1 MRLGI
6 IGRAGA
12 GKTTLFNA
20 LTGSELPVGIP
31 AGAGQ
36 LQVNSA
42 TLDIPDPRLKSL
54 SDLYQPKKTT
64 YAKATLSD
72 IGGLQG
78 EAGQAEL
85 PGALLDQLAQM
96 EAFLLVLK
104 GFEDRMSPGA
114 PDPDRDL
121 AALETEFLLRDLLRV
136 ESQQGR
142 LAEER
147 QKGARERGAIDR
159 EAALLQRLAESLGQ
173 DRPLR
178 GLSLTPEDERTLGG
192 WGLLS
197 RKPLLAVVNCEEER
211 AEWPL
216 QTPLPQLSVRG
227 KLEMEI
233 AQLPPGE
240 AQDFRRDYG
249 IAEPALGRALGKAQ
263 TVMDRIT
270 FFTVSEPEVRA
281 WMLPAGSTALAAAG
295 LIHTDMARGFIR
307 AEVIP
312 WDNLLELGGLA
323 PARAQGKLRVEGKDY
338 PLSDGE
344 VIYIRFHV

>member
-6 IGRAGA
+6 IGHAGA

-20 LTGSELPVGIP
+20 LTGSEFPVGQ
-31 AGAGQ
+31 GAGQ

-104 GFEDRMSPGA
+104 GFEDPMSPGA

-147 QKGARERGAIDR
+147 QKGARDRGAIER
-159 EAALLQRLAESLGQ
+159 EAALLQRLAESLGE

-178 GLSLTPEDERTLGG
+178 GLSLTPEEERTLGG

-197 RKPLLAVVNCEEER
+197 RKPLLAVVNCGEER

-233 AQLPPGE
+233 AQLPPEE

-249 IAEPALGRALGKAQ
+249 IAESALGRVLRQAQ
-263 TVMDRIT
+263 TVMDHIS

-307 AEVIP
+307 AEVIS
-312 WDNLLELGGLA
+312 WDDLLELGGLA

>member
-20 LTGSELPVGIP
+20 LTGSELPVGQ
-31 AGAGQ
+31 GAGQ

-104 GFEDRMSPGA
+104 GFEVPISPGA

-147 QKGARERGAIDR
+147 QKGARDRGAIDR
-159 EAALLQRLAESLGQ
+159 EAALLERLAESLGE

-178 GLSLTPEDERTLGG
+178 SLSLTPEEERTLGG

-197 RKPLLAVVNCEEER
+197 RKPLLAVVNCGEER

-216 QTPLPQLSVRG
+216 QTPLPQISVRG

-233 AQLPPGE
+233 AQLPPEE

-249 IAEPALGRALGKAQ
+249 IAEPALARVLRKAQ
-263 TVMDRIT
+263 TVMDHIS

-307 AEVIP
+307 AEVIS
-312 WDNLLELGGLA
+312 WDDLLELGGLA

-338 PLSDGE
+338 PLADGE

>member
-42 TLDIPDPRLKSL
+42 TLDIPDPRLKAL

-64 YAKATLSD
+64 FAKATLSD

-78 EAGQAEL
+78 EVGQAEL
-85 PGALLDQLAQM
+85 PGALLDKLAQM
-96 EAFLLVLK
+96 EAFLLALK
-104 GFEDRMSPGA
+104 GFEDPMSPGA
-114 PDPDRDL
+114 PDPERDL

-142 LAEER
+142 VAEER
-147 QKGARERGAIDR
+147 QKGARDRGAIDR
-159 EAALLQRLAESLGQ
+159 EAALLQRLAETLGQ

-197 RKPLLAVVNCEEER
+197 RKPLLAVINCGEER
-211 AEWPL
+211 ADWPL
-216 QTPLPQLSVRG
+216 PTQLPQLSVRG

-233 AQLPPGE
+233 AQLPPEE

-249 IAEPALGRALGKAQ
+249 IAEPALVRTLSKAQ
-263 TVMDRIT
+263 TVMNQIT

-281 WMLPAGSTALAAAG
+281 WMLPDGSTALEAAG
-295 LIHTDMARGFIR
+295 SIHTDMARGFIR
-307 AEVIP
+307 AEVIA
-312 WDNLLELGGLA
+312 WEALIELGGLA
-323 PARAQGKLRVEGKDY
+323 EARAQGKLRVEGKGY

>member
-42 TLDIPDPRLKSL
+42 TLDIPDPRLKAL

-96 EAFLLVLK
+96 EAFLLALK
-104 GFEDRMSPGA
+104 GFEDPMSPGA
-114 PDPDRDL
+114 PDPERDL

-142 LAEER
+142 VAEER
-147 QKGARERGAIDR
+147 QKGARDRGAIDR
-159 EAALLQRLAESLGQ
+159 EAALLQRLAETLGQ

-192 WGLLS
+192 WGLLT
-197 RKPLLAVVNCEEER
+197 RRPLLAVINCGEER
-211 AEWPL
+211 ADWPL
-216 QTPLPQLSVRG
+216 PTQLPQLSVRG

-233 AQLPPGE
+233 AQLPPEE
-240 AQDFRRDYG
+240 ARDFLRDYG
-249 IAEPALGRALGKAQ
+249 IPEPALVRTLSKAQ
-263 TVMDRIT
+263 TVMNQIT

-281 WMLPAGSTALAAAG
+281 WMLPDGSTALEAAG
-295 LIHTDMARGFIR
+295 SIHTDMARGFIR
-307 AEVIP
+307 AEVIA
-312 WDNLLELGGLA
+312 WEALIELGGLA
-323 PARAQGKLRVEGKDY
+323 EARAQGKLRVEGKGY